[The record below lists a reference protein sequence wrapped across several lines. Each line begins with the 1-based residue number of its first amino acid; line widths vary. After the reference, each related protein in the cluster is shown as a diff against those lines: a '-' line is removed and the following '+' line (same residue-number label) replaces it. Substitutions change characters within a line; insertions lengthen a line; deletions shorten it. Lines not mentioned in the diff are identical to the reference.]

1 MFFFVFLFFLLI
13 LNVFLFTTKKF
24 REDDGGFNC
33 VFVEMFHPPK
43 RRGKIR

>member
-33 VFVEMFHPPK
+33 VVNRDPYN
-43 RRGKIR
+43 GLL